1 MQAAKPLDFITVP
14 TLVNGR
20 ILIGMIQ
27 SVGVCLEKIGN
38 RRIKKGQGTAAVS
51 AECPFAVC
59 MMEPFRVALGPSQSS
74 HAEKGP
80 AYGGR
85 TACFAAVLTVAQ
97 RRLQSLARNFVSHR
111 SAETAAGM
119 NLLIRHAGLRLD
131 LTNGSRAAG
140 ALR

>member
-1 MQAAKPLDFITVP
+1 MQAAEPADFITVP
-14 TLVNGR
+14 ALVSGR

-27 SVGVCLEKIGN
+27 SVGVGLEEIRN
-38 RRIKKGQGTAAVS
+38 RWIKKGQGAA
-51 AECPFAVC
+51 AITTERPFAVC
-59 MMEPFRVALGPSQSS
+59 MTEQFRNALGPFQSP

-140 ALR
+140 DLR